1 MNSEFRFR
9 ISAKFS
15 LSILSQTIYMYNYIN
30 NTDFGLNK
38 FLEIIYFWP
47 QK

>member
-15 LSILSQTIYMYNYIN
+15 LDQIDCYIN
-30 NTDFGLNK
+30 NTDFGLNN
-38 FLEIIYFWP
+38 FLKIKYFWP